1 MWGDGMK
8 INEMK
13 IDDWFLAAIIVWVFS
28 FLIVK
33 FTELPVVQINTD
45 GECVQ
50 VLFTDE
56 FECGFLPDKYI
67 TEHMK

>member
-1 MWGDGMK
+1 MTIMG
-8 INEMK
+8 
-13 IDDWFLAAIIVWVFS
+13 LLTIIMLG
-28 FLIVK
+28 LIG
-33 FTELPVVQINTD
+33 FTLVDYVNLPVVQINTD

-50 VLFTDE
+50 VLFADE

>member
-1 MWGDGMK
+1 MRAGDWVLVV
-8 INEMK
+8 IV
-13 IDDWFLAAIIVWVFS
+13 VWVFS
-28 FLIVK
+28 FFIVK
-33 FTELPVVQINTD
+33 LTELPVVQINTE

-67 TEHMK
+67 TEHVR